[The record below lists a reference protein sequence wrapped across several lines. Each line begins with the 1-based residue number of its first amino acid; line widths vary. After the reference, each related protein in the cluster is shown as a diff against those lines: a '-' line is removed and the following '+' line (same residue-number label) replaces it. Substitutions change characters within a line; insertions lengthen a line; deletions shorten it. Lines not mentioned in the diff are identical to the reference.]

1 MDSSPAPSFKDKKD
15 IKMRAIA
22 IPLAVFSSH

>member
-1 MDSSPAPSFKDKKD
+1 MDPSPDPRCKDRKN

>member
-15 IKMRAIA
+15 IKMGAIA
-22 IPLAVFSSH
+22 IILACL

>member
-15 IKMRAIA
+15 IKMGAIA
-22 IPLAVFSSH
+22 LIKGGL